1 MRKQGEY
8 LILFFG
14 IVIYII
20 LLAMCISQIRQ
31 SNRLTTRNLQAEV
44 VPQRIEIA
52 LQLIDTIADS
62 VEIVGMDSLIEVL
75 KEWND
80 EYDETMLHG
89 LDDLRQETNN
99 VINKQNGWFSFWLGI
114 LALVGALLPFVI
126 QLKLQHDQKQRVDTE
141 LNKIIQLRDEQEK
154 AMLYSD
160 ITKLSFALI
169 SCKENKWSKDDYD
182 RDHFWDDMLHDLC
195 KKTSRF
201 IDTIT
206 ASDVFRSDNVFYLKV
221 VLLQL
226 HSVYCVYIPTC
237 TKSYKAR
244 QLLLLTKEIGNILGK
259 LASSSYTSVNEIQD
273 ALELML
279 IHMASF
285 SV

>member
-182 RDHFWDDMLHDLC
+182 RDHFWDDMLHEKR